1 MDFNLRN
8 LDIKIRGNDKKDIF
22 KIFMILILVNVLV
35 TIVVV
40 LFANV
45 EILKTILLYIMSVV
59 YVGTA
64 VYIIK
69 KENEEV
75 IGKPKESFEN
85 KYDPILTRFIIKNE
99 FVLDNELLNAEIYY
113 LIKKGY
119 VEIDKENNIL
129 RLKDRTQFKQIDAL
143 ERIDSDKIKE
153 YSSNEI
159 PSYESMFIGKILFA
173 FHDEIELNEF
183 RRNQKGNY
191 YLERGE
197 MCKLAMEKMLLYEIE
212 KKNMLGQASSNMNFV
227 SIAGILNII
236 TSIMLFMVIGR
247 FNIILLLAT
256 VINIAL
262 NAVIIKNENILSYK
276 YSEDVIKYIDNLLE
290 YVDLLKKG
298 KAIKNTN
305 PVYSEPNINI
315 SGFGNQPERFEND
328 LHNSGFIDNNLNIE
342 ANENNYEDEETTNQR
357 DTDQELKFLFGINT
371 SEDLFI

>member
-1 MDFNLRN
+1 MDFDLRN

-22 KIFMILILVNVLV
+22 KIFMILVLVNVLV

-75 IGKPKESFEN
+75 IGKTKEAFEN

-119 VEIDKENNIL
+119 VEIDKENNVL

-328 LHNSGFIDNNLNIE
+328 LHNSETLESNLNIE
-342 ANENNYEDEETTNQR
+342 ANENNHEDEETTNQR

>member
-1 MDFNLRN
+1 MNFNLKN
-8 LDIKIRGNDKKDIF
+8 LDIKIRGNNKKDIF
-22 KIFMILILVNVLV
+22 KIFMILILINVLL

-59 YVGTA
+59 YIGTV

-75 IGKPKESFEN
+75 IGKQKKSFEN

-113 LIKKGY
+113 LIEKGY

-159 PSYESMFIGKILFA
+159 PSYESMFVGKILFA
-173 FHDEIELNEF
+173 FYDEIQLNEF

-191 YLERGE
+191 YFERGE
-197 MCKLAMEKMLLYEIE
+197 MCKLAMEKMILYEIE
-212 KKNMLGQASSNMNFV
+212 KKNMLGQSSSNINFL
-227 SIAGILNII
+227 SISGILNII

-256 VINIAL
+256 IINIAL
-262 NAVIIKNENILSYK
+262 NVVIIKNENILSYK

-290 YVDLLKKG
+290 YVNILKKG
-298 KAIKNTN
+298 KNIKNTN

-315 SGFGNQPERFEND
+315 SGFGNQPERFENH
-328 LHNSGFIDNNLNIE
+328 LHNSGTLENDLNIE
-342 ANENNYEDEETTNQR
+342 ANENNYEDGEITNQR

-371 SEDLFI
+371 SEDLL

>member
-1 MDFNLRN
+1 MNFNIRN
-8 LDIKIRGNDKKDIF
+8 LDIKVRGNDKKHIF
-22 KIFMILILVNVLV
+22 KIFMILVLINVLV
-35 TIVVV
+35 TIVVL

-45 EILKTILLYIMSVV
+45 EILKTILLYIMSIV
-59 YVGTA
+59 YVGIV

-69 KENEEV
+69 KENKV
-75 IGKPKESFEN
+75 IGKSKESFEN
-85 KYDPILTRFIIKNE
+85 KYDPILTKFIIKNE
-99 FVLDNELLNAEIYY
+99 FILDNELLNAEIYY

-119 VEIDKENNIL
+119 VEIDKENNVL
-129 RLKDRTQFKQIDAL
+129 RLKDRNQFKQIDAL
-143 ERIDSDKIKE
+143 ERIDSEKIKE
-153 YSSNEI
+153 YSTNEV

-183 RRNQKGNY
+183 KRNQKGNY

-212 KKNMLGQASSNMNFV
+212 KKNMLGKKSSNINFV

-256 VINIAL
+256 IINIAL
-262 NAVIIKNENILSYK
+262 IAVIIKNENILAYK

-290 YVDLLKKG
+290 YVNILKKG
-298 KAIKNTN
+298 KTTKFNN
-305 PVYSEPNINI
+305 PTYEEENINI
-315 SGFGNQPERFEND
+315 SGLANEQDRLVYD
-328 LHNSGFIDNNLNIE
+328 LHNVESIENNLNNKIDQ
-342 ANENNYEDEETTNQR
+342 NNHENEETTNER
-357 DTDQELKFLFGINT
+357 DADEELKFLFGINT

>member
-64 VYIIK
+64 VYIVK

-183 RRNQKGNY
+183 RRNQRGNY

-328 LHNSGFIDNNLNIE
+328 LHNSETLESNLNIE
-342 ANENNYEDEETTNQR
+342 ANENNYEDEETNNQR